1 MKNISLLTPVD
12 LPAAFQIEQA
22 SHAFPWSEKTFYS
35 NQGERYLN
43 YKISQNDQIIGFA
56 ITQYVM
62 DEATLFNIAIHPE
75 YQSRGYGR
83 ALLAHL
89 INILP
94 EKQINTLW
102 LEVRRSNQAAIR
114 LYEEMGFNEVSIR
127 KNYYPTAAGKEDAII
142 MALPLFEVDLDN
154 KSQNH

>member
-12 LPAAFQIEQA
+12 LPTTFQIEQV

-43 YKISQNDQIIGFA
+43 YKITLNDQIIGFA
-56 ITQYVM
+56 ITHYVM

-83 ALLAHL
+83 ALLNYL
-89 INILP
+89 IDILP

-102 LEVRRSNQAAIR
+102 LEVRRSNQSAIR
-114 LYEEMGFNEVSIR
+114 LYEDLGFNEVSVR
-127 KNYYPTAAGKEDAII
+127 KNYYPTATGKEDAIM
-142 MALPLFEVDLDN
+142 MALPLFGGV
-154 KSQNH
+154 